1 MNIEKFEQQDIAKQ
15 SKIIEAGIT
24 EFSKKSY
31 SDAST
36 DKIIQSAGIS
46 KGLLFYY
53 FESKKNFYI
62 YCLSQ
67 ALERIIEP
75 TNIVEGDFYHILF
88 STMNQ
93 KMQLC
98 QQYSLETRFV
108 NMASRETAHDVSQSK
123 TDLFAKYML
132 QTKKTS
138 SDTMERAISSLS
150 LKFTDFRKT
159 KEGLLMYV
167 NTLMS
172 HYLRIY
178 QDNPDAFFDDAKQIQ
193 LELKSYI
200 DLMLYGIIKTGGK

>member
-108 NMASRETAHDVSQSK
+108 NMASRESAHDVSQSK